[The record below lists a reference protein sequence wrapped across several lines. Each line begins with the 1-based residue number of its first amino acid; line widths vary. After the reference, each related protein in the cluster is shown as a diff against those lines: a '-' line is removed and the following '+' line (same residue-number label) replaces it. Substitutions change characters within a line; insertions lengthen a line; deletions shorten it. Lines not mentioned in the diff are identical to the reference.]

1 MATPYRLKRSA
12 VTGKSPTLADLE
24 KGELALNFYDGN
36 LYAERDS
43 NGDVMAGVGIGTTVA
58 NLTPW
63 NELTGKNEIQYSGV
77 VSATTY
83 HGDQIIGTP
92 TSGSFRG
99 GAFTPDKLDKTKDS
113 IDELN
118 YILGKLVPTQPDNIG
133 GVALDLTNDTEYYLC
148 AGFTPTNNTG
158 GAAPPVLFVG
168 VNPAQR

>member
-1 MATPYRLKRSA
+1 MATPHKLKRSA

-36 LYAERDS
+36 LYAERDCD
-43 NGDVMAGVGIGTTVA
+43 GDVSGGVGIGTTIA

-63 NELTGKNEIQYSGV
+63 KELTGKDEIQYAGV

-92 TSGSFRG
+92 TGGSFRG
-99 GAFTPDKLDKTKDS
+99 GAYTPDKLDKTKDS

-118 YILGKLVPTQPDNIG
+118 
-133 GVALDLTNDTEYYLC
+133 
-148 AGFTPTNNTG
+148 
-158 GAAPPVLFVG
+158 
-168 VNPAQR
+168 